1 MNEIRFHKSGVF
13 YEIFD
18 DDAKI
23 IHYLFGYRI
32 IDGRVAFPMN
42 AVNKVLNTLSDNCI
56 NYNIIL
62 NDEVIKDDYKDKNN
76 YMKFL
81 VKSNDKLKA
90 TSVMNQIVK
99 KLNTFDEGQLY
110 NVLNKLNEVVN
121 EQ

>member
-110 NVLNKLNEVVN
+110 H
-121 EQ
+121 